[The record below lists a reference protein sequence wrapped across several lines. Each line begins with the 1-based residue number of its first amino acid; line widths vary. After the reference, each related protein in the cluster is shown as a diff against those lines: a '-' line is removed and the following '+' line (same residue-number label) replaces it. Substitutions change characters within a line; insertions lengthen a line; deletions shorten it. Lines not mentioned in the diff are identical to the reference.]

1 MLHSRERASKRASEP
16 STNNCGAGPV
26 IHKKGSIITVK
37 IRLDF
42 KTRKEHSRPF
52 LATDKHSWFMINMRA
67 LLIWQIYCISC
78 RISVE
83 AFFFLHFNVKH
94 NLCTMRG
101 ARRNGDWS
109 PWQTGVPQQACQ
121 SAAHLM
127 PTSSETTVHPSLKDW
142 DTQVYTATYLF
153 VKIKIDLFE
162 WMSIFGGCW
171 ETSPGPASRREGFPR

>member
-83 AFFFLHFNVKH
+83 AFFFCISMWNTIYVQWGEPEGMVTGAPDRREFRSRHARAQPIWCPPAARL
-94 NLCTMRG
+94 LCTL
-101 ARRNGDWS
+101 AWK
-109 PWQTGVPQQACQ
+109 T
-121 SAAHLM
+121 
-127 PTSSETTVHPSLKDW
+127 ETHRFTQPLIYLLK
-142 DTQVYTATYLF
+142 
-153 VKIKIDLFE
+153 
-162 WMSIFGGCW
+162 
-171 ETSPGPASRREGFPR
+171 